1 MLEKD
6 VELLPIAKHLSHGER
21 KFDFDATEERDSK
34 KEQGWAGIMALY
46 LKDPTRSLRVT
57 ALRPECARTC

>member
-1 MLEKD
+1 MLEND
-6 VELLPIAKHLSHGER
+6 VELFTYRKAPQSWRE

-34 KEQGWAGIMALY
+34 KEQVWAGIMALY